1 MKTPYEIFWELS
13 SDMLSLVDSQGI
25 FVKANP
31 SWSRIL
37 GWDLSEM
44 IGRPFMDFVAPDDK
58 ARTLGEFERLLSD
71 QVDIPFENR
80 YLHKDGSSRY
90 LEWRTTVVDG
100 IFHCV
105 ARDVTFRHQDRVR
118 LEMALS
124 AAGMGV
130 WEWNFI
136 QNEIHWDR
144 HALQIFGSNQPI
156 VKDAL
161 MSWKRTVHRDD
172 WERVQKE
179 ILTAARGEAPF
190 NTEYRIFAPGPI
202 LKTLRSIGQLERD
215 PQGKPE
221 RLIGVVWDA
230 SHEKAQAETIKRQQ
244 IEITNSARLSALGVL
259 TSGIAHEINNPLS
272 VIQGKTALLLK
283 RIKEN
288 RLDKVNLPEEIQ
300 KIHDTCIRITKIIQ
314 GMQALS
320 RDSKGDPFIAITVSE
335 HIDKMIGLCAE
346 RIRNH
351 KIQIIIQCDESI
363 RIQGRSEQVGQVIL
377 NLLNNAIDATKDCA
391 QREIR
396 IKSHRQSNK
405 IIISV
410 SDSGP
415 GVPAELRDR
424 IMEPFFT
431 TKDVGKGTGLGLSIS
446 RGLMEAHKG
455 QLLLAEGLPTTFI
468 LEFPSI

>member
-1 MKTPYEIFWELS
+1 
-13 SDMLSLVDSQGI
+13 MLSLVDSEGL
-25 FVKANP
+25 FLKVNP
-31 SWSRIL
+31 AWSKIL
-37 GWDLSEM
+37 GWELSEM
-44 IGRPFMDFVAPDDK
+44 IGRPFMDFVAPDDR
-58 ARTLGEFERLLSD
+58 ARTLGEFERLLKD
-71 QVDIPFENR
+71 KLDIPFENR
-80 YLHKDGSSRY
+80 YMHKDGTSRY
-90 LEWRTTVVDG
+90 LEWRTTTVDG
-100 IFHCV
+100 IFHCD
-105 ARDVTFRHQDRVR
+105 ARDVTFRHLDRVR
-118 LEMALS
+118 LDMALS

-136 QNEIHWDR
+136 KDEIHWDR
-144 HALQIFGSNQPI
+144 HALLIFGSNQPI
-156 VKDAL
+156 VQDAL
-161 MSWKRTVHRDD
+161 MSWKRSVHRDD

-179 ILTAARGEAPF
+179 ILSAARGEAPF

-202 LKTLRSIGQLERD
+202 LKTLRAIGQLERD

-221 RLIGVVWDA
+221 SLVGVVWDA

-283 RIKEN
+283 RVKEN
-288 RLDKVNLPEEIQ
+288 RLDKVNLPDEIQ

-320 RDSKGDPFIAITVSE
+320 RDSKGDPFVAITVCE
-335 HIDKMIGLCAE
+335 LIDKMIGLCAE

-351 KIQIIIQCDESI
+351 KIQITIQCDESI

-377 NLLNNAIDATKDCA
+377 NLLNNAIDATKDC
-391 QREIR
+391 EKKEVR
-396 IKSHRQSNK
+396 IMAHRRGNK

-415 GVPAELRDR
+415 GVPTDLRDR

-455 QLLLAEGLPTTFI
+455 QLLLAEGHPTTFI

>member
-1 MKTPYEIFWELS
+1 MITHYEILWELS
-13 SDMLSLVDSQGI
+13 SDMLSVVDSQGL

-31 SWSRIL
+31 AWSRIL
-37 GWDLSEM
+37 GWELKEI

-58 ARTLGEFERLLSD
+58 ARTLGEFERLLKD

-80 YLHKDGSSRY
+80 YMHKDGSSRY
-90 LEWRTTVVDG
+90 LEWRTTVVNG

-136 QNEIHWDR
+136 KDEIHWDR

-156 VKDAL
+156 VPDAL
-161 MSWKRTVHRDD
+161 ISWKRSVHRDD

-202 LKTLRSIGQLERD
+202 LKTLRAMGQLERD

-221 RLIGVVWDA
+221 RLVGVVWDA
-230 SHEKAQAETIKRQQ
+230 SHEKAQADTIKRQQ

-288 RLDKVNLPEEIQ
+288 RLEKVNLPDEIQ

-396 IKSHRQSNK
+396 IKAHRQSNK